1 MGRAWGT
8 SLAAAAAVLI
18 VSGAGTSAREAA
30 PAQQVIAPDGSGPPA
45 SESELRDFIDRYAA
59 DRQALGRRYAFAQ
72 SPERFERLKQFYA
85 DWQAR
90 LAKVDF
96 AALGVEGRIDHVLLT
111 HRLAYELRLL
121 GREERWL
128 TDTAPLLPF
137 APVISTLNDS
147 RVRMDSLD
155 PEKAAAT
162 LETLAET
169 VDETRR
175 AVEAGLGGGAPAAGR
190 AAGTN
195 GGGSVKKP
203 APIKATQLVAF
214 RAQEDLDE
222 VQTTLKAWFDYYN
235 GYDPLFTWWA
245 EAPYKKAAAAL
256 DTYRKALREKAL
268 GLRPGEEDPIVGT
281 PIGRDALIADLGSE
295 LVPYTPEE
303 LLKIGEREYAWCEAE
318 MKKAAKEMGF
328 GDDWKAALEKVKT
341 LHVAPGRQTDLIRD
355 QAREAENYVEQH
367 DLITVPPLAKEV
379 WRMMMMSP
387 QRQKVNPFFTGGE
400 VISVSFPTD
409 TMDHDDKQMS
419 MRGNNIHF
427 ARATVHHELIPGH
440 HLQAFMTARYNSH
453 RRAFST
459 PFWTE
464 GWSLYWEMLLWDLGF
479 PTTPENKVGMLFWR
493 MHRAS
498 RIVFSLRFHLGEWTP
513 QQCIDFLVDKGGH
526 ERANAEAEVRR
537 SFNGTYPPLY
547 QLAYMM
553 GGLQIRALRADL
565 VDSKTMT
572 NRQFHDAIITGGN
585 MPIEMVRARLLKQ
598 SLAKD
603 YKTAW
608 RFAGPPGH

>member
-1 MGRAWGT
+1 MGRVWGT
-8 SLAAAAAVLI
+8 SLITAGAVLLATGSATSVRAAA
-18 VSGAGTSAREAA
+18 EA
-30 PAQQVIAPDGSGPPA
+30 PQVVAPDPAGPQA
-45 SESELRDFIDRYAA
+45 TDSELRDLVDRFVV
-59 DRQALGRRYAFAQ
+59 DRAVLGRRYSFAQ
-72 SPERFERLKQFYA
+72 SPERVARLKQYYA
-85 DWQAR
+85 AWQAR
-90 LAKVDF
+90 LATVDF
-96 AALGVEGRIDHVLLT
+96 DRLGVEGRIDHVLLR

-137 APVISTLNDS
+137 APAIAALNDA
-147 RVRMDSLD
+147 RTRMDSLD
-155 PEKAAAT
+155 PERAAAT
-162 LETLAET
+162 LEQLTAAI
-169 VDETRR
+169 DDTRR
-175 AVEAGLGGGAPAAGR
+175 AVEAGGTGTRDRDGGQVP
-190 AAGTN
+190 GT
-195 GGGSVKKP
+195 GTARKT
-203 APIKATQLVAF
+203 APIKTTQLLAF

-222 VQTTLKAWFDYYN
+222 LQTTLKGWFDYYN

-245 EAPYKKAAAAL
+245 EAPYKKTGAAL
-256 DTYRKALREKAL
+256 DAYRKSLREKVL
-268 GLRPGEEDPIVGT
+268 GLRPGEEEPIVGT
-281 PIGRDALIADLGSE
+281 PIGRDALVADLGSE
-295 LVPYTPEE
+295 LVPYSPEE

-318 MKKAAKEMGF
+318 MKKAAREMGF

-341 LHVAPGRQTDLIRD
+341 LHVAPGKQTDLIRD
-355 QAREAENYVEQH
+355 QAREAESYVEQR
-367 DLITVPPLAKEV
+367 DLITVPPLATEV
-379 WRMMMMSP
+379 LRMMMMSP

-409 TMDHDDKQMS
+409 TMDHDDKLMS

-498 RIVFSLRFHLGEWTP
+498 RIIFSLRFHLGEWTP
-513 QQCIDFLVDKGGH
+513 QQCIDFLVERGGH

-553 GGLQIRALRADL
+553 GGLQIRALHTEL
-565 VDSKTMT
+565 VDSGRMT
-572 NRQFHDAIITGGN
+572 NRQFHDTIITGGN
-585 MPIEMVRARLLKQ
+585 MPIEMVRARLTKQ
-598 SLAKD
+598 SLPKD
-603 YKTAW
+603 STTTWK
-608 RFAGPPGH
+608 FAGSLGQ